1 MLRLVKLPFID
12 VGQPFKDQWRI
23 SWCADVT
30 FFFIFIS
37 WKLFLTGWT
46 NENLGRTNLD
56 RLCPLKNE
64 YCLLLFSSF
73 SLNLHLVVL
82 HRPTVLSNQNFF
94 FPKTKLPKGK
104 ACNIYA
110 HDTYVVSFE
119 YRPSMQRH
127 PFLTVHQ
134 FASMFSTQARTT
146 FHEPWVTRIRE
157 SCARGA
163 TLENMAGPRL
173 YAAQGDSTRERGLP
187 CRRVWNL
194 LKISNGRNEWHSTAR
209 RPK

>member
-1 MLRLVKLPFID
+1 MVRRCHIFFHLHLMI
-12 VGQPFKDQWRI
+12 
-23 SWCADVT
+23 T
-30 FFFIFIS
+30 FS
-37 WKLFLTGWT
+37 HRVDKWKFV
-46 NENLGRTNLD
+46 RTNLY
-56 RLCPLKNE
+56 RLCPRTNE
-64 YCLLLFSSF
+64 YILLFF
-73 SLNLHLVVL
+73 LNLHLVVL
-82 HRPTVLSNQNFF
+82 HRPTVLLNQNFSF
-94 FPKTKLPKGK
+94 QKTKLPKDK
-104 ACNIYA
+104 ASNIYA
-110 HDTYVVSFE
+110 HGTYVVSFE
-119 YRPSMQRH
+119 YRPSMQRQ

>member
-1 MLRLVKLPFID
+1 MVRRCHIFFHLHLMITFSHRVDKWKFCSDELVQIVSSDK
-12 VGQPFKDQWRI
+12 RI
-23 SWCADVT
+23 HFAV
-30 FFFIFIS
+30 FFF
-37 WKLFLTGWT
+37 
-46 NENLGRTNLD
+46 
-56 RLCPLKNE
+56 
-64 YCLLLFSSF
+64 
-73 SLNLHLVVL
+73 NLHLVVL
-82 HRPTVLSNQNFF
+82 HRPTVLLNQNFSF
-94 FPKTKLPKGK
+94 QKTKFPKGK
-104 ACNIYA
+104 ASNIYA
-110 HDTYVVSFE
+110 HGTYVVSFE
-119 YRPSMQRH
+119 YRPSMQRQ

>member
-1 MLRLVKLPFID
+1 MVRRCHIFSSSFDDNFFSQGRQMKILVGRTWAGCVL
-12 VGQPFKDQWRI
+12 GQTNTV
-23 SWCADVT
+23 C
-30 FFFIFIS
+30 FFF
-37 WKLFLTGWT
+37 
-46 NENLGRTNLD
+46 
-56 RLCPLKNE
+56 
-64 YCLLLFSSF
+64 
-73 SLNLHLVVL
+73 LNLHLVVL
-82 HRPTVLSNQNFF
+82 HRPTVLLNQNFF
-94 FPKTKLPKGK
+94 FQKTKLPKGK
-104 ACNIYA
+104 ASNIYA
-110 HDTYVVSFE
+110 HGIYVVSFE
-119 YRPSMQRH
+119 YRPSMQRQ

-157 SCARGA
+157 SSARAA

-173 YAAQGDSTRERGLP
+173 YAAQGDSTRERGLL